1 MRSHSSAT
9 ASCSVIAVLSVL
21 VPCAGLAQTQARH
34 SPSTQKA
41 APAPTELD
49 KRLAAARAAR
59 DSGDPAAAQLAN
71 ERLIAVA
78 LSELAR
84 LRMAA
89 TGVSPGRRT
98 LRQFPPFRRCSRH
111 APRSRDRRDTSRQI
125 RGCNQAGKASP
136 CGKSE
141 RPSRS
146 SGARKRAHTE
156 RGLRTGRRALH
167 TDRTCSAER

>member
-1 MRSHSSAT
+1 MKCTSPKSVVPLRLRAYRSAT
-9 ASCSVIAVLSVL
+9 ASCSAIVVLSVL
-21 VPCAGLAQTQARH
+21 VPCAGLAQTQVRH

-84 LRMAA
+84 LRMAEQVYPPA
-89 TGVSPGRRT
+89 VELYSTSF
-98 LRQFPPFRRCSRH
+98 QFE
-111 APRSRDRRDTSRQI
+111 D
-125 RGCNQAGKASP
+125 
-136 CGKSE
+136 
-141 RPSRS
+141 
-146 SGARKRAHTE
+146 
-156 RGLRTGRRALH
+156 
-167 TDRTCSAER
+167 